1 MTPNRWS
8 EADLN
13 TLAEIYPYYH
23 SKEVVKIL
31 GHSLSAVN
39 TKATELGIRKAT
51 TDQRRA
57 LSQLPDDVARAKA
70 RQLQAAAALPT
81 AATIL
86 HRTRHPLPWRERK
99 ALSSLERTLYDCGYT
114 IVRHHHRLEAYYDRE
129 THRRPAIVE
138 EHLTRLHGITFQ
150 PKIK

>member
-13 TLAEIYPYYH
+13 TLAEIYPYYP
-23 SKEVVKIL
+23 SKEVVKIQ

-39 TKATELGIRKAT
+39 TKA

-86 HRTRHPLPWRERK
+86 HRTRPPPTAVAR
-99 ALSSLERTLYDCGYT
+99 AQG
-114 IVRHHHRLEAYYDRE
+114 
-129 THRRPAIVE
+129 PQ
-138 EHLTRLHGITFQ
+138 LT
-150 PKIK
+150 

>member
-13 TLAEIYPYYH
+13 TLAEIYPYYP
-23 SKEVVKIL
+23 SKEVVKIQ

-57 LSQLPDDVARAKA
+57 
-70 RQLQAAAALPT
+70 
-81 AATIL
+81 
-86 HRTRHPLPWRERK
+86 RHPLPWRERK